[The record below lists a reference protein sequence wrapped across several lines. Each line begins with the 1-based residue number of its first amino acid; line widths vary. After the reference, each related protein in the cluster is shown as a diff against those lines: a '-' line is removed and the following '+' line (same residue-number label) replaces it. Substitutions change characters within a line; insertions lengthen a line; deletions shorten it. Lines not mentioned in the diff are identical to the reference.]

1 MFLGLDYGDKNIGIA
16 VSINNIAI
24 GLTTIRRENTE
35 AFKPLFKELKPI
47 IIKYKIKGFVLG
59 LPVNLSGDYGNR
71 AENTIYFK
79 HKLEKYFK
87 AIPIHLWDE
96 RLSTQ
101 AVLRSLPDKKQI
113 KNKDEMAAVYILQ
126 GFLDAKKGE

>member
-1 MFLGLDYGDKNIGIA
+1 MFLGLDYGDKNIGVA

-24 GLTTIRRENTE
+24 GLTTIRRTGAE

-47 IIKYKIKGFVLG
+47 ISEYNIKAFVLG
-59 LPVNLSGDYGNR
+59 LPVNLNGEHGTR
-71 AENTIYFK
+71 VENTLYFK
-79 HKLEKYFK
+79 DKLERYFK
-87 AIPIHLWDE
+87 SIPVHLWDE

-101 AVLRSLPDKKQI
+101 AVLRSFPDKNQI

-126 GFLDAKKGE
+126 GFLDANDV